1 MNKLFVVTSVS
12 ELMTSTITREY
23 LKSSSSV
30 TIVTTNAAFYASY
43 SKRFENMFLID
54 GVPVSGSRDTDFANL
69 ALPGD
74 LLGETFPN
82 TSLEIWKVL
91 SLDRFK
97 HWYNPEFRFIHDFI
111 EKLSW
116 DILYAS
122 SDLGQTLPL
131 MAGFAGEGNRGV
143 WVKTEPLRTREFMD
157 LLGSGV
163 FPFRTIM
170 TESMDDVKFIQRHG
184 SRGIHVV
191 VSNRPGDIMPIDQ
204 RAKDHIKANLGI
216 NGDVLCV
223 FFDRRDE
230 WQCRNFIV
238 DGSYKE
244 HFKYTFI
251 YPVDERSRELV
262 HTSIPDAHK
271 YLLAQDT
278 LLKIA
283 DNVVSF
289 RWDDNYMRG
298 MEIPTHIIDY
308 NGMNKA
314 SFLAPE
320 GVNVQ

>member
-12 ELMTSTITREY
+12 ELMTSTIIREH
-23 LKSSSSV
+23 LKDASNV
-30 TIVTTNAAFYASY
+30 TIVTTNVAFYANY

-54 GVPVSGSRDTDFANL
+54 GVPVSDSRDTDFANL

-91 SLDRFK
+91 SLDRLK
-97 HWYNPEFRFIHDFI
+97 HWYNPEFRFIQDFI
-111 EKLSW
+111 EKISW
-116 DILYAS
+116 DVLYVS
-122 SDLGQTLPL
+122 SDLGQTIPL
-131 MAGFAGEGNRGV
+131 MAGFSGEGGTRV

-163 FPFRTIM
+163 FPFRAIM
-170 TESMDDVKFIQRHG
+170 TDSGDDAKFIQRHG
-184 SRGIHVV
+184 RGIQAIVAA
-191 VSNRPGDIMPIDQ
+191 RPEAAMPIDQ
-204 RAKDHIKANLGI
+204 RAKDHIKANMGI
-216 NGDVLCV
+216 NGNVLCV

-238 DGSYKE
+238 DGSYRGQ
-244 HFKYTFI
+244 FKYTFV

-262 HTSIPDAHK
+262 HTSIPNAHK
-271 YLLAQDT
+271 FLLAQDT

-283 DNVVSF
+283 DNIVSF

-298 MEIPTHIIDY
+298 IEIPMYIIDY

-314 SFLAPE
+314 LFLAPE
-320 GVNVQ
+320 GVKVQ